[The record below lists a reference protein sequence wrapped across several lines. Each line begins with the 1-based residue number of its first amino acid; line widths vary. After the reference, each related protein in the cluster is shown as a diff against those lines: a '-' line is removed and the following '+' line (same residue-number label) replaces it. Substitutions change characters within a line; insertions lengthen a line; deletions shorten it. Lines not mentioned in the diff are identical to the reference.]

1 MFSAFFID
9 RPKFALVISIVIT
22 LVGFITM
29 KLMPVAEFPDITP
42 PVVSVTTT
50 YPGASAEVVE
60 ESVAI
65 PIETQVNGVENMLY
79 MSSNSSNSGYYSL
92 NVSFDVGTDPD
103 IAAVNVQNRVA
114 LAQPQLPADV
124 TRQGVSVKKQSSS
137 MLMIINLSTKEGDKD
152 GIWLSNYSS
161 INMEDSLAR
170 LPGVG
175 NVAQFITLDYGMRIW
190 LDSLKMQA
198 LGITPQDIS
207 NAIESQNIQASVG
220 QIGAAPYGEK
230 KPAFQY
236 TLQAKGRL
244 AEVSEFENIIVRAND
259 NGSVVYMKDVARVEL
274 GTQEYD
280 GSTYLNNKP
289 TASIA
294 IYQLPGANSMA
305 VADEVYKELDVLSKR
320 FPEGLMYEVLYDTT
334 ASVRASVEEVVKTL
348 FITFTLVVIIT
359 FLFLGDWR
367 ATLIPSIAVPVS
379 LIGVMALL
387 YVFGFS
393 INMITLF
400 ALILA
405 IGVVV
410 DDGIIVVE
418 NVKRILAEGETDVR
432 RATREAMRQVTG
444 PVVATTLVLLSVFLP
459 VSFMPGIT
467 GEFYRQFALTIAMA
481 VVISSINA
489 LTLSPALCRLLLRPE
504 DAEPKGFLG
513 LFAKGV
519 DKARDGYVAVAKRMI
534 SRYKMSMLAFL
545 LFVFGAGYMFQN
557 VPSGFLP
564 TEDRGALMA
573 NIQLPD
579 GASLQRTTD
588 FTRKV
593 SDSLGQIKGVRDV
606 IVINGYSI
614 MSGSAS
620 NAAFVVLSLEDWSK
634 RADNPAK
641 KILRE
646 ANIRLSTFPEADS
659 FAFSPPAISGL
670 GVADGLQGQ
679 ILDLASGPS
688 SELASVTRGLM
699 FKANQ
704 VDGIQQAFSTFS
716 ADVPQYYLDIDR
728 EKARVLGVEISDI
741 FNTLQSNL
749 GSLYINDFNLY
760 GKTYRVIIQSEA
772 DERMAMSD
780 LDLIKVRNKNGNMVP
795 LSSVVESKP
804 IMGPL
809 SIPRYNM
816 YRTASFSAQTGADF
830 SSGQAID
837 AFEKLA
843 KEEMPKTYEIAWTG
857 MTLQELEAG
866 DLVVF
871 IFALAILF
879 AYLFLVAQYE
889 SWSVPMSVITS
900 VAIAVFGSLLPLYLL
915 PGMDNNLYTQISIVL
930 MIGLASKNAI
940 LMVEFA
946 KMRREEGE
954 TVVNAAID
962 AAHLRFRPLMMTAL
976 AFLLGVLPLL
986 FATGA
991 GAVSRYFVGVT
1002 VIGGMLFAAAIAVFF
1017 IPVLYV
1023 FFQSLREG
1031 VKTKLFGMD
1040 PDRAAGIPEV
1050 HDDDLKKA

>member
-1 MFSAFFID
+1 MIPAFFID

-22 LVGFITM
+22 LIGFIAM
-29 KLMPVAEFPDITP
+29 KIIPVAEFPDITP
-42 PVVSVTTT
+42 PVVSVTTN

-65 PIETQVNGVENMLY
+65 PIETQVNGVDNMLY
-79 MSSNSSNSGYYSL
+79 MSSNSSNSGSYSL

-103 IAAVNVQNRVA
+103 MAAVNVQNRVA
-114 LAQPQLPADV
+114 LAQPDLPADV

-137 MLMIINLSTKEGDKD
+137 MLMIISLYTQNNDKD
-152 GIWLSNYSS
+152 GIWLSNYAS
-161 INMEDSLAR
+161 IHMQDSLAR
-170 LPGVG
+170 LSGVG
-175 NVAQFITLDYGMRIW
+175 NVAQFISLDYGMRIW

-207 NAIESQNIQASVG
+207 AAIESQNIQASVG
-220 QIGAAPYGEK
+220 QIGSPPYDDT

-244 AEVSEFENIIVRAND
+244 SEVSEFENIIVRANE

-274 GTQEYD
+274 GTQSYD
-280 GSTYLNNKP
+280 GSSFLNNRP

-294 IYQLPGANSMA
+294 IYQSPGANSIA
-305 VADEVYKELDVLSKR
+305 VADEVYEQLKVLEKR
-320 FPEGLMYEVLYDTT
+320 FPEGLEYGVLYDTT
-334 ASVRASVEEVVKTL
+334 ESVRESVEEVVKTL

-359 FLFLGDWR
+359 FLFLADWR
-367 ATLIPSIAVPVS
+367 ATLIPAIAVPVS
-379 LIGVMALL
+379 LIGVIALL
-387 YVFGFS
+387 YAFGFS
-393 INMITLF
+393 INTITLF

-418 NVKRILAEGETDVR
+418 NVKRLLAEGETNVR
-432 RATREAMRQVTG
+432 RATQEAMKQVTG
-444 PVVATTLVLLSVFLP
+444 PIIATTLVLLSVFLP

-489 LTLSPALCRLLLRPE
+489 LTLSPALCRLLLK
-504 DAEPKGFLG
+504 AEEKAPKGVLG
-513 LFAKGV
+513 VFAKGV
-519 DKARDGYVAVAKRMI
+519 DKARDGYVVIAKKMI
-534 SRYKMSMLAFL
+534 SRYKMSMLVFL
-545 LFVFGAGYMFQN
+545 GFVFGAGYLFQN

-579 GASLQRTTD
+579 GASLERTTE

-593 SDSLGQIKGVRDV
+593 SADLKKIPGVRDI
-606 IVINGYSI
+606 IVVNGYSV
-614 MSGSAS
+614 MSGAAS
-620 NAAFVVLSLEDWSK
+620 NAGFVVLSLEDWAK
-634 RADNPAK
+634 RPDHPASQ
-641 KILRE
+641 ILVK
-646 ANIRLSTFPEADS
+646 ANQILSTYPEAES
-659 FAFSPPAISGL
+659 FAFSPPAINGL

-679 ILDLASGPS
+679 ILDLSSGPS
-688 SELASVTRGLM
+688 TELASVTRGLM
-699 FKANQ
+699 YKANQ
-704 VDGIQQAFSTFS
+704 EPGITQAFSTFS
-716 ADVPQYYLDIDR
+716 ADVPQYYLDIHR

-741 FNTLQSNL
+741 FSTLQSNL

-760 GKTYRVIIQSEA
+760 GKTYRVIIQAEA
-772 DERMAMSD
+772 SERMNMND
-780 LDLIKVRNKNGNMVP
+780 LDLIKVRNRNGGMVP
-795 LSSVVESKP
+795 LSSVVDYKP
-804 IMGPL
+804 ILGPL

-816 YRTASFSAQTGADF
+816 YRTASFSAHQSANT
-830 SSGQAID
+830 SSGEAIQ
-837 AFEKLA
+837 AFETLA
-843 KEEMPKTYEIAWTG
+843 DENMPKTYEIAWTG

-866 DLVVF
+866 SLVVV

-889 SWSVPMSVITS
+889 SWSVPMSVIAS

-915 PGMDNNLYTQISIVL
+915 PSLDNNLYTQISIVL

-946 KMRREEGE
+946 KTRREEGLS
-954 TVVNAAID
+954 TVDAARE

-991 GAVSRYFVGVT
+991 GAVSRHYVGVT

-1023 FFQSLREG
+1023 FFQSLRET

-1040 PDRAAGIPEV
+1040 PDRAAGIPDPAET
-1050 HDDDLKKA
+1050 KAG